1 MNPGTISF
9 VLISATLILVLS
21 GWKDVWLK
29 GLSLRSILL
38 FLAVWSLLAFFQLD
52 FARWAVHLAVLPVAA
67 FAVIAVAQAESP
79 AALARY
85 CGVGGMLGALLFMV
99 HESAR
104 LAPAFA
110 IVNQELDPALLGA
123 LVLTIF
129 YRQPKQQ
136 LTAMSIAWLL
146 FNSLAVLLHRHQP
159 SVSIGDLH
167 AQDEWWLMAWL
178 SRLLSV
184 TAEQAYGTMKRT
196 IAGWAT
202 RRK

>member
-9 VLISATLILVLS
+9 VLISAALIFVLS

-29 GLSLRSILL
+29 GLSLRFILL
-38 FLAVWSLLAFFQLD
+38 FLAAWSVLAFFELD
-52 FARWAVHLAVLPVAA
+52 FAGYTIHLAVLPVAA
-67 FAVIAVAQAESP
+67 FAAVAVMQAGSP

-85 CGVGGMLGALLFMV
+85 CGVGGMLGALLFML
-99 HESAR
+99 HESTR

-110 IVNQELDPALLGA
+110 IVHQDLDPALLVSLL
-123 LVLTIF
+123 LVIF

-136 LTAMSIAWLL
+136 LTALSIGWLVAGL
-146 FNSLAVLLHRHQP
+146 FTLMLHRQQP
-159 SVSIGDLH
+159 SVSLGDLH
-167 AQDEWWLMAWL
+167 AQDEWWLMAWM
-178 SRLLSV
+178 SRLMAV
-184 TAEQAYGTMKRT
+184 TVEQTYKTMKRT